1 MTEVEN
7 MVLEQLRD
15 IRGAV
20 DTVRDD
26 IREIKQRLGILE
38 NQYASMSSRMD
49 RIDGR
54 IERIENRLNLTDA

>member
-7 MVLEQLRD
+7 IVLEQLPH

-20 DTVRDD
+20 DAVRDD
-26 IREIKQRLGILE
+26 IREIKQRLGLLE
-38 NQYASMSSRMD
+38 NQYASMSSRID

-54 IERIENRLNLTDA
+54 IERIERRLELTEV

>member
-7 MVLEQLRD
+7 MVLEQLRH

-20 DTVRDD
+20 DAVRDD

-49 RIDGR
+49 RMDGR
-54 IERIENRLNLTDA
+54 IERIEGRLNLTDA